1 MNKPASSPSSSPQE
15 SANRRVLIL
24 GDGGD
29 TTVQVLE
36 LLEQVGLESAILDAP
51 SVERLDALRDAAFA
65 LLMPSEKTEDAATML
80 AIGFMLAVLGR
91 ERICLLAAPDQAASS
106 VLQGVLRV
114 APDDA
119 GLWRLLLAREMKRA
133 GLDVDLN
140 KAI

>member
-1 MNKPASSPSSSPQE
+1 MNKPTTPSSSQE
-15 SANRRVLIL
+15 GASRRILIL

-36 LLEQVGLESAILDAP
+36 FLEQMGMESAILDAP

-65 LLMPSEKTEDAATML
+65 LLMPSEKTEGPATML

-91 ERICLLAAPDQAASS
+91 QRICLLAAPDQATSS
-106 VLQGVLRV
+106 ALEGVLRV
-114 APDDA
+114 APEET
-119 GLWRLLLAREMKRA
+119 GVWRLLLAREMKRA

-140 KAI
+140 KAL